1 MPARLGEL
9 GERLSD
15 QEPAAARRIG
25 LFGGSFD
32 PVHRAHLAFAHAA
45 LVALALDE
53 LRWLPAGQP
62 WQKTRTITAA
72 AHREAM
78 LRLAIEGE
86 PRFVLDR
93 RELERAGASY
103 TLDSV
108 RELQAERP
116 AARCFLLI
124 GQDQYAGL
132 HTWHG
137 WRELLA
143 RVTLAVAQRPG
154 APLAA
159 DPEVQRA
166 AVQAV
171 PLPAMDVS
179 STQIRARVAAGRSI
193 VDLVPDNVAR
203 YIELNRLYRGEPGS

>member
-1 MPARLGEL
+1 
-9 GERLSD
+9 LSD
-15 QEPAAARRIG
+15 LAPAAGRRIG
-25 LFGGSFD
+25 VFGGSVD
-32 PVHRAHLAFAHAA
+32 PVHRAHLALAHAA
-45 LVALALDE
+45 LHALALDE

-78 LRLAIEGE
+78 LRLAIAGE

-93 RELERAGASY
+93 RELDRTGPSY

-108 RELQAERP
+108 RELQAEQP
-116 AARCFLLI
+116 GARCFLVI
-124 GQDQYAGL
+124 GQDQFAGL
-132 HTWHG
+132 HTWRD

-154 APLAA
+154 TPPVA
-159 DPEVQRA
+159 DPAVQRA

-171 PLPAMDVS
+171 PLPPMDVS
-179 STQIRARVAAGRSI
+179 STQIRARVAAGQGI
-193 VDLVPDNVAR
+193 ADLVPDNVAR
-203 YIELNRLYRGEPGS
+203 YIELNRLYRGEPRS